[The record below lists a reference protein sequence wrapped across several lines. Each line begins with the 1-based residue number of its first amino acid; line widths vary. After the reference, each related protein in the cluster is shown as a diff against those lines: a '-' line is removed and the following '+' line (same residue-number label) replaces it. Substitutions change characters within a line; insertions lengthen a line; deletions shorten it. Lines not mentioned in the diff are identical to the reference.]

1 MIRQRSLRP
10 LIWLRGIR
18 ERQARSALGA
28 ANAGAAVARDEL
40 EDRRRIHEEHA
51 GMPSEL
57 TAVQLRAL
65 QLQGIRSVE
74 LIAEAAAAYEAA
86 REEAERARREWQQAR
101 GRLESAKRLQH
112 RRELEAARRAEA
124 AAQRALDQLVLA
136 LREHRRWR

>member
-1 MIRQRSLRP
+1 MRQRSLRP

-28 ANAGAAVARDEL
+28 ANVRAAAARDEL
-40 EDRRRIHEEHA
+40 EARRRAHEERA
-51 GMPSEL
+51 DPPPEL

-74 LIAEAAAAYEAA
+74 LIAEAAAAYAAA
-86 REEAERARREWQQAR
+86 REEAERARREWEQAR
-101 GRLESAKRLQH
+101 ARLESATRLDH
-112 RRELEAARRAEA
+112 RRRVEGARRAEA
-124 AAQRALDQLVLA
+124 AAQRSLDQLVLA